1 MEAAFQ
7 KVFIDGCYFLTHT
20 KKHISYGMWYHIV
33 CDIILCVSE
42 AKVYEI
48 IHFTKCDANYFS
60 LKNILGHTEFIYFTL
75 LYWSYSAV

>member
-1 MEAAFQ
+1 MEAAFR

-20 KKHISYGMWYHIV
+20 KKHVY
-33 CDIILCVSE
+33 CDLIYTQYFCVSE

-48 IHFTKCDANYFS
+48 IHFTKCDVNYFS
-60 LKNILGHTEFIYFTL
+60 LKNMLGCTEFIYFTL

>member
-20 KKHISYGMWYHIV
+20 KKHIYGMWYHIV

-48 IHFTKCDANYFS
+48 IHFTKCDAKY
-60 LKNILGHTEFIYFTL
+60 
-75 LYWSYSAV
+75 